1 MPLKYIV
8 RVDLNVKASQ
18 NLGSQLKKKKY
29 SSSRK
34 ILRNN
39 YLGGQDNWLL
49 TELLRI
55 KDISNIIPV
64 VHRVKF
70 S

>member
-18 NLGSQLKKKKY
+18 NLGSQLKKKY